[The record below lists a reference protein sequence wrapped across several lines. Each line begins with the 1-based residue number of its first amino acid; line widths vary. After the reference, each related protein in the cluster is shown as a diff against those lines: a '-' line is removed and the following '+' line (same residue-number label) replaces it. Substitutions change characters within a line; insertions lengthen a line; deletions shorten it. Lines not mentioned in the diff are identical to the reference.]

1 MSFQR
6 LHNVSARYTNGPITA
21 RRFSDETDTESV
33 TSSQSDSVASSDS
46 GSVVSDD
53 GTESGSLIGHDAR
66 DLRRRHAQARV
77 NNTLQY
83 AHGRIN
89 DGVRPVQGLANGVA
103 QGGDSFYHGVAR
115 PFFDEVLFKIRVTC
129 TVIVRLLFLLV
140 WYSAEL
146 PVRFVW
152 YLMDLARRAFWSAL
166 NLIDA
171 SIWYVLDLANAS
183 FWFTIDMAQS
193 SFGILRQAF
202 IATSAS
208 LRDLLRDVQWWMWKP
223 IAILLVAFIIL
234 IVMPFISVLHGFTS
248 MATYLCSDTSISRGW
263 TAFPEICKHSNI
275 NAVLSIENTELLKLT
290 APSDAILTSVRD
302 LLESGKHTPPS
313 RNELLRESTAVKEFA
328 WLHQDDLAKFPFS
341 RTHNISV
348 IAEAIHGNATIFN
361 TALDNFS
368 SHHRDRVEELELKT
382 QQLLDDANNFRPHS
396 PFQRGFSETLCYYF
410 PSLFGLSS
418 VARRNSRYLSMATH
432 FPMTPEAKAIPQ
444 HAVEISQ
451 SAYNIA
457 HDLAIA
463 QDALRRYEPFLTLAC
478 DTKEISGAKC
488 HQTPTELA
496 AKLEA
501 AFARAQTSAA
511 GVAKAYA
518 LHDAA
523 ASSLEALRGELGR
536 SVDIAAGKSTPARGE
551 VSAAAARAVLHRFWV
566 RMKVLGVVL
575 GSGPVE
581 KTFDEGSHPGSR
593 FFVGEDGV
601 LSTHSLHP
609 QWTGI

>member
-1 MSFQR
+1 MSFQK
-6 LHNVSARYTNGPITA
+6 LHNVSTRYTNAPITT
-21 RRFSDETDTESV
+21 RRFSDETDTDSV
-33 TSSQSDSVASSDS
+33 TSSQSGSVASSDS

-53 GTESGSLIGHDAR
+53 GTEPGSLIGHDAR

-103 QGGDSFYHGVAR
+103 ERGDSFYHDVAR

-129 TVIVRLLFLLV
+129 TVIVRLLFLLA
-140 WYSAEL
+140 WYIAEI
-146 PVRFVW
+146 PVRIIW
-152 YLMDLARRAFWSAL
+152 YLVDLARRSFWSVL

-171 SIWYVLDLANAS
+171 SIWYVLDLANAT

-202 IATSAS
+202 IATSDS
-208 LRDLLRDVQWWMWKP
+208 LHDSLRDVQWWMWKP

-234 IVMPFISVLHGFTS
+234 VVMPLISTLHGFTS

-275 NAVLSIENTELLKLT
+275 NAVLSLENTELLKLT
-290 APSDAILTSVRD
+290 APSDTILTSVRD

-313 RNELLRESTAVKEFA
+313 RNELLKESTAVKEFA

-341 RTHNISV
+341 RAYNISV

-368 SHHRDRVEELELKT
+368 SHHRNRVEELELKT
-382 QQLLDDANNFRPHS
+382 QQRLDEANTFSPQS
-396 PFQRGFSETLCYYF
+396 PFQRCFSESLCYYL
-410 PSLFGLSS
+410 PSLFSYSS

-432 FPMTPEAKAIPQ
+432 FPNTPEATTIPQ
-444 HAVEISQ
+444 HAVESSQ
-451 SAYNIA
+451 SEYNIA

-463 QDALRRYEPFLTLAC
+463 KDALRRYEPFLTLAC
-478 DTKEISGAKC
+478 DTNEISGAKC
-488 HQTPTELA
+488 HQNPIELV

-501 AFARAQTSAA
+501 AFERAQTSAA
-511 GVAKAYA
+511 EVAKAYA
-518 LHDAA
+518 LHKAT
-523 ASSLEALRGELGR
+523 ASGLETLRGELGR
-536 SVDIAAGKSTPARGE
+536 LVAIAVGKSTPARGE
-551 VSAAAARAVLHRFWV
+551 VGAAAARAVLHRFV
-566 RMKVLGVVL
+566 VQMKGLGVVL
-575 GSGPVE
+575 GTGPVE
-581 KTFDEGSHPGSR
+581 KTFDDGSHPGSR
-593 FFVGEDGV
+593 FFMGEDGV